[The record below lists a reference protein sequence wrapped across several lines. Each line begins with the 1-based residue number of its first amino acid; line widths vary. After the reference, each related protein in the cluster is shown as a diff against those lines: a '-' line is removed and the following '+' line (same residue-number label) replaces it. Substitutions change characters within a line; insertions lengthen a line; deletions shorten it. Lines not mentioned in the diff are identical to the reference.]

1 MFALQTKGLTLIAR
15 NQQQKG
21 PAVHRTPPIKVIAVI
36 IRQEVVAVAKGV
48 KVVVA
53 RVKQTQEVAALVVA
67 QKD

>member
-1 MFALQTKGLTLIAR
+1 MFALQTKGLTSIAR
-15 NQQQKG
+15 NQQRKG
-21 PAVHRTPPIKVIAVI
+21 PAVRRTPLIKVIAAI